1 VSALPFCLDIDA
13 CLILDWNSF
22 LTQTRP
28 GVASPEVYRPS
39 PTQSLLSVSRQ
50 PSFLSPFPTRSPLR
64 TLSFTSQLDS
74 PERELPRRL
83 KRYSSPSHSRDP
95 YEHESTKP
103 QKLNAFEVLA
113 GGRETTVKKDHRE
126 RNRLN
131 LSEFL
136 ADEAAESDDDDKFGF
151 TKATSKDDDED
162 GEDMDKCLDVLMDDR
177 DMDEDTVAADLV
189 HEKFQYVDVV
199 TLA

>member
-1 VSALPFCLDIDA
+1 MSP
-13 CLILDWNSF
+13 ILNRNSF
-22 LTQTRP
+22 LTQNRP

-50 PSFLSPFPTRSPLR
+50 PSFLSPTRSPLR

-74 PERELPRRL
+74 PEREPPRRL
-83 KRYSSPSHSRDP
+83 KRYSSPSQLRDP
-95 YEHESTKP
+95 YEYESIKP

-113 GGRETTVKKDHRE
+113 RGRETTAKDHRE
-126 RNRLN
+126 RKRLE

-151 TKATSKDDDED
+151 AKVTPKDDDED

-177 DMDEDTVAADLV
+177 DMDEDTVAAGLV
-189 HEKFQYVDVV
+189 LEKFKCVDVI
-199 TLA
+199 TLE

>member
-1 VSALPFCLDIDA
+1 MS
-13 CLILDWNSF
+13 LILDWNSF

-64 TLSFTSQLDS
+64 TLSFTSQVDS
-74 PERELPRRL
+74 PEREPPRRL
-83 KRYSSPSHSRDP
+83 KRYNSPLHSRDP
-95 YEHESTKP
+95 YEYESTKQ
-103 QKLNAFEVLA
+103 QKLNAFEVLT
-113 GGRETTVKKDHRE
+113 GGRETTANKDHRE
-126 RNRLN
+126 RRRLD

-151 TKATSKDDDED
+151 TKATSKDDEED

-189 HEKFQYVDVV
+189 HEKFQYVDVI

>member
-1 VSALPFCLDIDA
+1 MS
-13 CLILDWNSF
+13 LILHWNSF
-22 LTQTRP
+22 LTQNRP

-39 PTQSLLSVSRQ
+39 PTQSILSVSRQ
-50 PSFLSPFPTRSPLR
+50 PSFMSPFPTRSPLR

-74 PERELPRRL
+74 PERQPSRRL
-83 KRYSSPSHSRDP
+83 KRYRSPSQSRDANE
-95 YEHESTKP
+95 YESIKP

-113 GGRETTVKKDHRE
+113 RGRATTVKKDHRE
-126 RNRLN
+126 RKQFD

-151 TKATSKDDDED
+151 VKAIFEDDDED
-162 GEDMDKCLDVLMDDR
+162 EDEDMDKCLDVLMDDR

-189 HEKFQYVDVV
+189 LEKFKYVDVI
-199 TLA
+199 TLV

>member
-1 VSALPFCLDIDA
+1 M
-13 CLILDWNSF
+13 
-22 LTQTRP
+22 
-28 GVASPEVYRPS
+28 
-39 PTQSLLSVSRQ
+39 
-50 PSFLSPFPTRSPLR
+50 
-64 TLSFTSQLDS
+64 
-74 PERELPRRL
+74 
-83 KRYSSPSHSRDP
+83 KRYSSPSQSRDP
-95 YEHESTKP
+95 HEYESIKP
-103 QKLNAFEVLA
+103 QNLNAFEVLA
-113 GGRETTVKKDHRE
+113 RGRETTVKKDHRE
-126 RNRLN
+126 RKRLD

-189 HEKFQYVDVV
+189 HEKFKYVDVI

>member
-1 VSALPFCLDIDA
+1 M
-13 CLILDWNSF
+13 
-22 LTQTRP
+22 
-28 GVASPEVYRPS
+28 
-39 PTQSLLSVSRQ
+39 SVSRQ

-74 PERELPRRL
+74 PEREPPRRL
-83 KRYSSPSHSRDP
+83 KRYNSPSQSRDP
-95 YEHESTKP
+95 YEYEIIKP
-103 QKLNAFEVLA
+103 QKLSAFEVLA
-113 GGRETTVKKDHRE
+113 LARGRETTAKKDHRE
-126 RNRLN
+126 RKRLD

-177 DMDEDTVAADLV
+177 DMDEDAVAADLV
-189 HEKFQYVDVV
+189 HEKFKYVDVS

>member
-1 VSALPFCLDIDA
+1 MSAFLFT
-13 CLILDWNSF
+13 LIRKSKLDWNSF

-28 GVASPEVYRPS
+28 GVTSPEIYRPS

-50 PSFLSPFPTRSPLR
+50 PSFLSPFPTRLPLR
-64 TLSFTSQLDS
+64 TLSFTSQPDS
-74 PERELPRRL
+74 PEPEPPRRL
-83 KRYSSPSHSRDP
+83 KRYSSPLYLRDP
-95 YEHESTKP
+95 YGPEP
-103 QKLNAFEVLA
+103 QKHNAFEVLA
-113 GGRETTVKKDHRE
+113 GRETTAKNNSE
-126 RNRLN
+126 RKRFNW
-131 LSEFL
+131 SEFL

-189 HEKFQYVDVV
+189 HEKFKYFDAI
-199 TLA
+199 LA